1 MSPTASPLSANRS
14 MAVLPEVGRRAGSPV
29 GSLPT
34 SGRRR
39 RSGMVR
45 LLVAAGALVALA
57 GCTVPSNA
65 PTAYDD
71 AVKANFVQGCVGDI
85 PETNNTT
92 TTLAA
97 SDFCGCAYDIFVDQ
111 VPFNDDARSA
121 FPNYPTDA
129 PTFTTFNDEL
139 TKSDTPQSVWE
150 TLPQPVRD
158 DLATCP
164 VPPGPVAPGG
174 TSTTTPGNES
184 TTTTAAG

>member
-1 MSPTASPLSANRS
+1 MSPTATTLSANRS
-14 MAVLPEVGRRAGSPV
+14 MDARPLAGSAA
-29 GSLPT
+29 GSSGGLLPT
-34 SGRRR
+34 AGRRR
-39 RSGMVR
+39 RAGVTR
-45 LLVAAGALVALA
+45 LLVAVGAVVALA

-150 TLPQPVRD
+150 TLPQTVRD

-174 TSTTTPGNES
+174 TSTTVATNES
-184 TTTTAAG
+184 PTTTAVG